1 MWSQPGVTKKLSL
14 AIGDVMDER
23 GVRAVAPS
31 GLKPAVW
38 FLLHRA
44 ASGPRQAVGFFASM
58 PIEVVWCQHKLRHGH
73 KELD

>member
-1 MWSQPGVTKKLSL
+1 MWLPAGVTKKLSL

-44 ASGPRQAVGFFASM
+44 ALGPRQAAGFLASQ
-58 PIEVVWCQHKLRHGH
+58 PIEVVWCQHKLRHRH
-73 KELD
+73 KEYD